1 MRAAGVLLLTDID
14 LPVYY
19 RVGGTMFVKSA
30 RRSLAVAAAGIVAA
44 ILLTACGGVS
54 EPAGAPASASEPTL
68 PPTMASELVSLPPT
82 EPLAT
87 ATPEPTP
94 TPAVGATAPAT
105 PAASADTAASAV
117 AVGESC
123 APSAD
128 LTFDD
133 RPPQGGTLVRLFSDP
148 TSLDPHQIGDVTSS
162 IVVGEIFG
170 GLVTLGL
177 DYQPALDLAESCTI
191 SPDGTVYTFV
201 LRDNAQFHDGKPVT
215 ANDVKWSIER
225 AADPDTLSTNA
236 QNYLGDII
244 GVNAKLEGTVSEV
257 SGVRVIDDRTIEF
270 TIDAP
275 KSFFLA
281 KLSYPTA
288 YVLDPEQ
295 VDESGDWLEQPNG
308 TGPFKLDRYD
318 VGELLILERNDG
330 YHLGPPHIQ
339 SVQMI
344 LSGGSAMIMYENDE
358 IHLTGV
364 GLDDLPRLLDPND
377 PLNPELHRS
386 PHDFDVFYVG
396 LNVEQPP
403 FDDVKV
409 RQAMNYAID
418 LAGIAENVLDGR
430 VSPASGVIPPGF
442 PSYNEN
448 LRGYSYNP
456 DLARELIQESK
467 YADALASGD
476 FPRVTLSISG
486 SFGAQVPAY
495 LEVML
500 EQWRQELGIEIDVQQ
515 TEWATFL
522 QDVNDRKY
530 QMFSLGWVADYPDPE
545 NFLDLLFRTGSHNN
559 NTSYSNPEVD
569 RLLAEAAVE
578 RDRERRFHL
587 YNQVEQM
594 ILDDAPWVW
603 TWFSGEGYAL
613 IKPEVSDYFLLQMSI
628 PKYRYIYFNR

>member
-1 MRAAGVLLLTDID
+1 
-14 LPVYY
+14 
-19 RVGGTMFVKSA
+19 MFVKSA
-30 RRSLAVAAAGIVAA
+30 RRPLVVAAVVAVVA

-54 EPAGAPASASEPTL
+54 EPASAPAPEPTM
-68 PPTMASELVSLPPT
+68 P
-82 EPLAT
+82 AT
-87 ATPEPTP
+87 ATAVAPPIELPATATPTP
-94 TPAVGATAPAT
+94 TPAAAATEPPVMAAAVSEPAPA
-105 PAASADTAASAV
+105 
-117 AVGESC
+117 GESC

-133 RPPQGGTLVRLFSDP
+133 QRPKGGTLVRLFSDP

-170 GLVTLGL
+170 GLVTLSL
-177 DYQPALDLAESCTI
+177 DYQPVLDLAESCI
-191 SPDGTVYTFV
+191 VSADGTVYTFV
-201 LRDNAQFHDGKPVT
+201 LRENAQFHDGKPVT
-215 ANDVKWSIER
+215 AHDVKWSIER

-244 GVNAKLEGTVSEV
+244 GVNEKLEGEADAV
-257 SGVRVIDDRTIEF
+257 SGVRVVDDRTIEF

-295 VDESGDWLEQPNG
+295 VDDDGDWLKQPNG
-308 TGPFKLDRYD
+308 TGPFRLGQYE
-318 VGELLILERNDG
+318 VGELLILERNEG

-364 GLDDLPRLLDPND
+364 GVDDLPRLLDPDD

-386 PHDFDVFYVG
+386 PQDFDVFYVG
-396 LNVEQPP
+396 LNVDQPP

-409 RQAMNYAID
+409 RQAMNYAVD
-418 LAGIAENVLDGR
+418 LQGIADNVLDGR
-430 VSPASGVIPPGF
+430 VAPARGVIPPGF

-448 LRGYSYNP
+448 LRGYTYNP
-456 DLARELIQESK
+456 DLARELMQESS

-486 SFGAQVPAY
+486 SFGSQVPSY

-530 QMFSLGWVADYPDPE
+530 QMFSLGWIADYPDPE
-545 NFLDLLFRTGSHNN
+545 NFLDLLFRTGSQNN
-559 NTSYSNPEVD
+559 NTNYSNLEVD

-578 RDRERRFHL
+578 RDRERRFQL

-594 ILDDAPWVW
+594 IVDDAPWVW